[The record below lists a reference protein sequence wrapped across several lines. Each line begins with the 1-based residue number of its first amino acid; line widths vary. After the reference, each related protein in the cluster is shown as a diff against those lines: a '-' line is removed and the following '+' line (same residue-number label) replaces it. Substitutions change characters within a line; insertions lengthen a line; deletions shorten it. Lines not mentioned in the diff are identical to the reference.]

1 MIDFEANL
9 MDIAQRLNT
18 TNCKEFLEGFRWN
31 NAFSTML

>member
-1 MIDFEANL
+1 MIDFETNL
-9 MDIAQRLNT
+9 MDTAQSLIT